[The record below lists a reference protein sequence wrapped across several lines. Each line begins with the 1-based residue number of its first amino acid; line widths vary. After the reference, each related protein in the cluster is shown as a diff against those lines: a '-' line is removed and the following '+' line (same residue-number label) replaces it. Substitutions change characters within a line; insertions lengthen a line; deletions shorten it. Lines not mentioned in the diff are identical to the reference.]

1 VRINPRR
8 NDVATVAEE
17 RKRDCE
23 IEVIRALNLVE
34 ALLTGWVLEHD
45 REEIAKLTAPLYDL
59 VAR

>member
-1 VRINPRR
+1 M
-8 NDVATVAEE
+8 ATVAEE

-59 VAR
+59 VDR